1 METTTLLDAIAGG
14 LALTI
19 LIGGLLMLFKGISAF
34 QDKD

>member
-19 LIGGLLMLFKGISAF
+19 LICGLLMLFKGISAF